1 MQKIRLEMIVYLK
14 KLLQSYPQLNIYL
27 PEVNRE
33 FTNRDL
39 CTIFGRI
46 QILIKT
52 KEYKAK
58 IFP

>member
-39 CTIFGRI
+39 CTIWENLDFD
-46 QILIKT
+46 QN
-52 KEYKAK
+52 
-58 IFP
+58 